1 MTAGA
6 AVGEGIA
13 IAGLV
18 CIASSPSRTEASR
31 TTRPPAA
38 RADAL
43 VLTTAPRYARERIPA
58 VAGILTPRRCK
69 PCRRPRRGSRWAAS
83 ATRSCPL
90 VGTALRQGVLL
101 ADVLRAAR
109 PRPGATQVVG
119 RSVDVY
125 TGAFGLPLALDGRTA
140 LIALGMNG
148 EPLPVAHGFPARLVV
163 PGLYGYESAV
173 KWLDR
178 IQLAAQDYE
187 AFWVQRGYANRRSSA
202 RSPASTSPTGGHCY
216 APAPCSSRAWCGPA
230 PGRLPGPGQ
239 RRRRTM
245 AAGPARRHHARRR
258 RLAPVDL
265 DLDLDLAGDSGS
277 PRAEGAGHRR
287 NRAGPARPLPRSS
300 ARRRHG
306 LAQGRGRGTCATA
319 GRPDSA
325 PGPMRWWGR
334 VDSVRYVSSRKAARP
349 GWRGTVGWSG

>member
-1 MTAGA
+1 MTMTAGA

-90 VGTALRQGVLL
+90 VGTALWQGVLL

-140 LIALGMNG
+140 LIALG
-148 EPLPVAHGFPARLVV
+148 
-163 PGLYGYESAV
+163 
-173 KWLDR
+173 
-178 IQLAAQDYE
+178 
-187 AFWVQRGYANRRSSA
+187 
-202 RSPASTSPTGGHCY
+202 
-216 APAPCSSRAWCGPA
+216 
-230 PGRLPGPGQ
+230 
-239 RRRRTM
+239 
-245 AAGPARRHHARRR
+245 
-258 RLAPVDL
+258 
-265 DLDLDLAGDSGS
+265 
-277 PRAEGAGHRR
+277 
-287 NRAGPARPLPRSS
+287 
-300 ARRRHG
+300 
-306 LAQGRGRGTCATA
+306 
-319 GRPDSA
+319 
-325 PGPMRWWGR
+325 
-334 VDSVRYVSSRKAARP
+334 
-349 GWRGTVGWSG
+349 